1 MPNVTLAFDEAV
13 KGWTSEFTF
22 LPDAGLSLNNN
33 FYTFHNGRI
42 WRHNSQTAD
51 RNTFY
56 GVTSDTEITFVFNE
70 LPTIVKNFKNIGFEG
85 TPSVTDPDGTG
96 ELGWSASLETNIEKG
111 VVNVQDFVTKE
122 GKNYSWIQ
130 GEDLGFM
137 PDLKS
142 AAVGGIGSASVTTTE
157 RPNNDVNLPPTGGT
171 LTFSK
176 IPGALG
182 VGDIIYSTDAPDALP
197 QVVGV
202 VTGIRNGVVTWTK
215 SGTNNADNQN
225 NAPTT
230 SEFYLYAKPNSDKS
244 GIIGYYSIVTMTNNK
259 SSDEIELF
267 SVNTRAFI
275 STK

>member
-13 KGWTSEFTF
+13 RGWTSEFTF

-33 FYTFHNGRI
+33 FYTFQNGRI

-56 GVTSDTEITFVFNE
+56 GVTADTEITFVFNE
-70 LPTIVKNFKNIGFEG
+70 DPTVVKNYKNLGFEG
-85 TPSVTDPDGTG
+85 TSSVNDPDGTG
-96 ELGWSASLETNIEKG
+96 KLGWSARVKTNLENG
-111 VVNVQDFVTKE
+111 VVNVQDFITKE
-122 GKNYSWIQ
+122 GKNFSWIQ

-142 AAVGGIGSASVTTTE
+142 AAVGGIGSPDFVTTA
-157 RPNNDVNLPPTGGT
+157 NINQDINLGLESGT

-182 VGDIIYSTDAPDALP
+182 VGDIIYSIDGAEAEP

-202 VTGIRNGVVTWTK
+202 VTGISNGVISWTK
-215 SGTNNADNQN
+215 AGTADATNQN
-225 NAPTT
+225 DAPTT
-230 SEFYLYAKPNSDKS
+230 AEFYLYAKPNKDKS

-259 SSDEIELF
+259 SSDSIELY

-275 STK
+275 SSN